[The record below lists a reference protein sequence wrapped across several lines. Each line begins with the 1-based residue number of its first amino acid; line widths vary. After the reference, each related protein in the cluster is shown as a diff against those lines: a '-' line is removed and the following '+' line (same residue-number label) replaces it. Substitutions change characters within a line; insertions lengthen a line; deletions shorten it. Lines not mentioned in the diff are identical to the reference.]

1 MQQFQPKFYYFKD
14 NNMRYLMFLLCC
26 LSLGVAYAD
35 INLYGP
41 GGPHTALKEAAAK
54 FTEKTGI
61 RVNVN
66 FGPQATWFEKAKND
80 ADILFG
86 ASDQSALAIATDF
99 GNSFNANNIK
109 PLYLREAIILTQKG
123 NPLKIKN
130 LKDLANKQV
139 RIVVPEGAGKSNTSG
154 TGVWEDMIGRTQ
166 DIKTIQKFR
175 NNIVAFV
182 PNSGSAKKL
191 FVEDKADAWITWSD
205 WAKSNPNL
213 GTAVAIEK
221 DLVIYRTLNVVAK
234 ENSPKEVY
242 DFIDF
247 LSTKEAKSIFAKYGW
262 RE

>member
-1 MQQFQPKFYYFKD
+1 
-14 NNMRYLMFLLCC
+14 
-26 LSLGVAYAD
+26 
-35 INLYGP
+35 
-41 GGPHTALKEAAAK
+41 
-54 FTEKTGI
+54 
-61 RVNVN
+61 
-66 FGPQATWFEKAKND
+66 
-80 ADILFG
+80 
-86 ASDQSALAIATDF
+86 
-99 GNSFNANNIK
+99 
-109 PLYLREAIILTQKG
+109 
-123 NPLKIKN
+123 
-130 LKDLANKQV
+130 
-139 RIVVPEGAGKSNTSG
+139 
-154 TGVWEDMIGRTQ
+154 MIGRTQ

-242 DFIDF
+242 DFINF
-247 LSTKEAKSIFAKYGW
+247 LSTKESKSIFAKYGW